1 MIYGQGSPEA
11 VPGLNRDGLEVLPTT
26 EAKALV
32 SYLLSLRKDDAVPYS
47 INYSREKKKA
57 E

>member
-1 MIYGQGSPEA
+1 
-11 VPGLNRDGLEVLPTT
+11 LPTS

-32 SYLLSLRKDDAVPYS
+32 SYLLSLKKDDPVPYS
-47 INYSREKKKA
+47 INYSRERKKA